1 MRAPAAI
8 LLLLG
13 LLGASSGALQG
24 QQPIRL
30 APASGTAQDLG
41 GLADPGGESTPWPA
55 GSRRLLGSSLPLDSA
70 PVPAVAAAS
79 KKKPKPKL
87 KPVSAECQAFPRYT
101 RYVRVQRNPELL
113 VRRAGGGY
121 AAVQ

>member
-13 LLGASSGALQG
+13 LLGASSGALQR

-41 GLADPGGESTPWPA
+41 VLADPGGESTPWPA

-70 PVPAVAAAS
+70 AVAAAS